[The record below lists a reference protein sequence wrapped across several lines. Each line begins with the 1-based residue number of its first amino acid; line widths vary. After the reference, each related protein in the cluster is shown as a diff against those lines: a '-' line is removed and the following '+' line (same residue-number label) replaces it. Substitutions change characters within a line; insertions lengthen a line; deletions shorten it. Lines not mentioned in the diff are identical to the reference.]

1 MYNDIQ
7 ELTKELELFKSNMSE
22 SGQFCELQKNIL
34 SALRENIDV
43 FNGQYSTLLDESK
56 RLNENIQKSSASA
69 SDVLQ
74 KQSEAIVK
82 QYNEVV
88 DQGKKD
94 AENQRQSFLDGVQ
107 TASSDFEEKYK
118 ELLAQ
123 IENVRKSIDD
133 SSVKAVERIAD
144 SSAVALKIQ
153 SDEVIKRFLE
163 IVDDSNKEIESRQ
176 QKVIKEMQT
185 ASDELDSK
193 IQSVI
198 VKSEDVQNSLT
209 QKYSE
214 SHNDY
219 IAQSQ
224 KQLDTLVEQQK
235 LFDSKC
241 EIILSRLDE
250 MDVSSVLEH
259 LKKVNTLMIVLLG
272 GTAASIILALLALI
286 F

>member
-1 MYNDIQ
+1 M
-7 ELTKELELFKSNMSE
+7 TR
-22 SGQFCELQKNIL
+22 CL
-34 SALRENIDV
+34 STTQAARAPT
-43 FNGQYSTLLDESK
+43 G
-56 RLNENIQKSSASA
+56 RSS
-69 SDVLQ
+69 
-74 KQSEAIVK
+74 
-82 QYNEVV
+82 
-88 DQGKKD
+88 
-94 AENQRQSFLDGVQ
+94 
-107 TASSDFEEKYK
+107 
-118 ELLAQ
+118 
-123 IENVRKSIDD
+123 RKSIDD

-176 QKVIKEMQT
+176 QKVIIEMQT

-198 VKSEDVQNSLT
+198 VKSEDIQNSLT